1 MTKEEKEFYASI
13 SFAKNL
19 AKLCVYMTD
28 NNAGF
33 YEHLSFLSR
42 EEQSRLLREIIY
54 FRCAKVLLKLRERN
68 NYKLDML
75 KISFISDVK
84 DELHLPNVGVL
95 EYRINSYLRAN
106 APNEYTSERLQKNAQ
121 ISKEMETKMLFNF
134 PLYADSLEEFDSTT
148 DKMIEYFLADPEKQR
163 QMRESDK
170 GFQEYLKRREQNRI
184 GCFVIIAIVALIIY
198 FIAS

>member
-1 MTKEEKEFYASI
+1 
-13 SFAKNL
+13 
-19 AKLCVYMTD
+19 MTD

-33 YEHLSFLSR
+33 YEHLCFLSR

-54 FRCAKVLLKLRERN
+54 FRCAEVLLKLRERVQDKN
-68 NYKLDML
+68 KLFML
-75 KISFISDVK
+75 EIGFKGKMK
-84 DELHLPNVGVL
+84 DELNLPNVGVL
-95 EYRINSYLRAN
+95 ENRINSYLRAN
-106 APNEYTSERLQKNAQ
+106 APNEYMSERLQKNAQ

-148 DKMIEYFLADPEKQR
+148 DKMIEYFLATPEKQK

-170 GFQEYLKRREQNRI
+170 GYQEYLKRREQNRT
-184 GCFVIIAIVALIIY
+184 GCFVILAIIALIIY